1 MARASLASSTPR
13 PLTPT
18 LVSAWGSQALTSVC
32 ARGPLP
38 RTQHVTCGSHV
49 LTRVKVTVSEGAPWA
64 PAAVNREAVA
74 QALPVGP
81 ITAGSCAPE
90 SWAGT
95 SQGVVPPFSS
105 SQEVP
110 VLRSPRMGQ
119 HLTA

>member
-1 MARASLASSTPR
+1 M
-13 PLTPT
+13 
-18 LVSAWGSQALTSVC
+18 
-32 ARGPLP
+32 
-38 RTQHVTCGSHV
+38 TCGSHV

-64 PAAVNREAVA
+64 PAAVNREVVA

-119 HLTA
+119 HLSQAGFGHQQPKDPPGMLWRGCG